1 MQISPSGAVKMS
13 FYHDSAGS
21 LNHITSNNGN
31 EIKVSSGNGNSNGI
45 EFWDYTGVN
54 KRCQIDAEGIKFN
67 TDTAADNGLDDYEQG
82 SFTPVM
88 GSHSTKTSTSGIDT
102 THNGTGWYVKIG
114 RLVTVNVYFNAL
126 HTNARNHVLRYI
138 TGLPYTSDSNNKST
152 AAIGY
157 QRGLHF
163 QYSTSGETSNMHHLY
178 GHIGGSTTELTLNA
192 SKGTSPYS
200 GWPATHDSYSSQYLR
215 ITINYY
221 ATA

>member
-1 MQISPSGAVKMS
+1 
-13 FYHDSAGS
+13 
-21 LNHITSNNGN
+21 
-31 EIKVSSGNGNSNGI
+31 
-45 EFWDYTGVN
+45 
-54 KRCQIDAEGIKFN
+54 
-67 TDTAADNGLDDYEQG
+67 
-82 SFTPVM
+82 M

-200 GWPATHDSYSSQYLR
+200 GWPATHDSSSSQYLR